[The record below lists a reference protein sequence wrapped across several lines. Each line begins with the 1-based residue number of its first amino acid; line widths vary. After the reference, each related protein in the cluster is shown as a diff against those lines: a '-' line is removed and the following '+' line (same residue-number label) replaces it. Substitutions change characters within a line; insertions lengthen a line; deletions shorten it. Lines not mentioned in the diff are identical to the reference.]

1 MALKLMAEI
10 GLDGSGIQRGMNQ
23 VRGQISGLAASIGA
37 AFSVG
42 AVTAFAKKTI
52 EAAGHITDLSARL
65 GVSTSYLQ
73 EMQYVMKQNGG
84 SVDDLTTAF
93 EKMGAAR
100 IKALEGDADAQANF
114 AKFGISQQDLKTK
127 STQDIMDAVASKFKE
142 FGRNDVLVSAFKEMG
157 GRGAAALIPAFVDG
171 LEAGR
176 ASARESG
183 AVMSQETVAQLD
195 EVGDALDRFALTIQG
210 NIAPYI
216 VDAVNLIVDAG
227 DNLAASSSYL
237 GALLSQFDLMKII
250 KANFSI
256 EGIKGGGGIG
266 EFARQLGG
274 SSLEAEKAFDQSVA
288 EADKR
293 KEEAAKKRAAKI
305 AEQNKPQEVPE
316 VVAKAKKPEIAKAIA
331 RNPAFTDSLV
341 SVGNFLGAGR
351 GTLENIA
358 QKQLKA
364 AEKTNVLLER
374 LVNKAD
380 KPAATINVPKS

>member
-100 IKALEGDADAQANF
+100 IKALEGDAYAQANF

-195 EVGDALDRFALTIQG
+195 EAGDALDRFALTIQG

-364 AEKTNVLLER
+364 AEKTNVLLEK

-380 KPAATINVPKS
+380 KPAGTINVPK

>member
-1 MALKLMAEI
+1 
-10 GLDGSGIQRGMNQ
+10 
-23 VRGQISGLAASIGA
+23 
-37 AFSVG
+37 
-42 AVTAFAKKTI
+42 
-52 EAAGHITDLSARL
+52 
-65 GVSTSYLQ
+65 
-73 EMQYVMKQNGG
+73 
-84 SVDDLTTAF
+84 
-93 EKMGAAR
+93 
-100 IKALEGDADAQANF
+100 
-114 AKFGISQQDLKTK
+114 
-127 STQDIMDAVASKFKE
+127 
-142 FGRNDVLVSAFKEMG
+142 
-157 GRGAAALIPAFVDG
+157 
-171 LEAGR
+171 
-176 ASARESG
+176 
-183 AVMSQETVAQLD
+183 MSQETVAQLD

-250 KANFSI
+250 RANFSI